1 MFKYQDILIYRFYLD
16 IVSLFLQKEGV
27 IMALAFGLFLVTL
40 IFIIWQPKGLQIGTT
55 AVIGAVAAIVLGVV
69 SFDDVLT
76 VINIVWDAT
85 LAFIGIIILS
95 MVLDEIGFFE
105 WAAIKMTRLSGGSG
119 NKMFVYI
126 LLLGAVVAAFFA
138 NDGAA
143 LILTPILLAKMKYL
157 KMKPLPIFAFLM
169 AGGFIGD
176 AASNPLVISNLT
188 NIVTVGYFDIGFV
201 EYAKHMFLLNLL
213 SIIASIVVLWIYFR
227 KDIPLHVNVDEL
239 PEASSVIKS
248 QIMFKISWAF
258 LVLLMA
264 GYFIGDM
271 LHLPV
276 SLFALGGALLFL
288 AIANHYKAVKPIMTI
303 KAAPWQ
309 VVWFSIG
316 LYVVVYGLKNA
327 GLTDIIAS
335 WIAELI
341 AQGNVIA
348 VIGTGFLS
356 AVISSIM
363 NNMPTIMIMDIAI
376 DKVGYVGNEALVYA
390 NILGSNLGPKMTP
403 IGSLATLLWLH
414 VLAQKGVKIGWGEY
428 MRVGLVV
435 TPPVLFIALLGLI

>member
-1 MFKYQDILIYRFYLD
+1 
-16 IVSLFLQKEGV
+16 
-27 IMALAFGLFLVTL
+27 MALAMLVFLITL
-40 IFIIWQPKGLQIGTT
+40 VFVIWQPRGLQIGTT
-55 AVIGAVAAIVLGVV
+55 AVVGAIVALMAGVV
-69 SFDDVLT
+69 GFSDVFT
-76 VINIVWDAT
+76 VIDIVWDAT

-105 WAAIKMTRLSGGSG
+105 WAAIKMAKLSGGSG
-119 NKMFVYI
+119 HKMFVYI
-126 LLLGAVVAAFFA
+126 LLLGAIVAAFFA

-157 KMKPLPIFAFLM
+157 KMKPLAIFAFLM

-176 AASNPLVISNLT
+176 SASNPLVISNLT

-201 EYAKHMFLLNLL
+201 EYAKNMFLPNLL
-213 SIIASIVVLWIYFR
+213 AIFASIVVLWIYFR
-227 KDIPLHVNVDEL
+227 KDIPFTIDVSAL
-239 PEASSVIKS
+239 PEASSVIKNRT
-248 QIMFKISWAF
+248 MFKFSWFF
-258 LVLLMA
+258 LALLMI
-264 GYFIGDM
+264 GYFIGDYY
-271 LHLPV
+271 HLPV
-276 SLFALGGALLFL
+276 SVFALGGALIFL
-288 AIANHYKAVKPIMTI
+288 LIANRYKAVKPIMTI

-327 GLTDIIAS
+327 GLTEIIAS
-335 WIAELI
+335 WITELNSH
-341 AQGNVIA
+341 GTTIA

-376 DKVGYVGNEALVYA
+376 DHVGYVGNEALVYA

-414 VLAQKGVKIGWGEY
+414 VLAKKGVKITWGEY
-428 MRVGLVV
+428 MKVGLVI
-435 TPPVLFIALLGLI
+435 TPPVLFVALLGLI

>member
-1 MFKYQDILIYRFYLD
+1 M
-16 IVSLFLQKEGV
+16 V
-27 IMALAFGLFLVTL
+27 LAFGLFLVTL
-40 IFIIWQPKGLQIGTT
+40 VFIIWQPRGLQIGTT
-55 AVIGAVAAIVLGVV
+55 AVIGAVVALVLGIV

-76 VINIVWDAT
+76 VIDIVWDAT
-85 LAFIGIIILS
+85 LSFIGIIILS

-105 WAAIKMTRLSGGSG
+105 WAAIKMARLSGGNG

-201 EYAKHMFLLNLL
+201 EYAKNMFLPNLL
-213 SIIASIVVLWIYFR
+213 SIFASIAVLWIYFR
-227 KDIPLHVNVDEL
+227 KDIPLHVNVEAL
-239 PEASSVIKS
+239 PEASTVIKS
-248 QIMFKISWAF
+248 SVMFKISWAF
-258 LVLLMA
+258 LVLLML
-264 GYFIGDM
+264 GYFIGDRF
-271 LHLPV
+271 HLPV
-276 SLFALGGALLFL
+276 SLFALGGALVFL

-309 VVWFSIG
+309 IVWFSIG

-335 WIAELI
+335 WIAMLNT
-341 AQGNVIA
+341 QGTTAA

-356 AVISSIM
+356 AVISSVM

-376 DKVGYVGNEALVYA
+376 DKVGYIGNEALVYA
-390 NILGSNLGPKMTP
+390 NILGANLGPKMTP

-428 MRVGLVV
+428 MKVGIVV

>member
-1 MFKYQDILIYRFYLD
+1 
-16 IVSLFLQKEGV
+16 
-27 IMALAFGLFLVTL
+27 MALALSLFMVTL
-40 IFIIWQPKGLQIGTT
+40 VFVIWQPRGLQIGTT
-55 AVIGAVAAIVLGVV
+55 AVIGAVLALLAGVV
-69 SFDDVLT
+69 DINDVMT
-76 VINIVWDAT
+76 VTGIVWDAT

-105 WAAIKMTRLSGGSG
+105 WAAIKMAKLSGGSG

-126 LLLGAVVAAFFA
+126 LLLGAIVAAFFA

-157 KMKPLPIFAFLM
+157 KMNPLAIFAFLM

-176 AASNPLVISNLT
+176 SASNPLVISNLT
-188 NIVTVGYFDIGFV
+188 NIVTAGYFDIGFW
-201 EYAKHMFLLNLL
+201 EYARSMFLPNVL
-213 SIIASIVVLWIYFR
+213 SIAASVGVLWIYFR
-227 KDIPLHVNVDEL
+227 KDIPLNVDVTQL
-239 PEASSVIKS
+239 PEAASVIKNRT
-248 QIMFKISWAF
+248 MFRFSWFF
-258 LVLLMA
+258 LALLMT
-264 GYFIGDM
+264 GYFIGDYY
-271 LHLPV
+271 HLPV
-276 SLFALGGALLFL
+276 SIFALGGGLLFL
-288 AIANHYKAVKPIMTI
+288 MISARYKATKPIMTI

-335 WIAELI
+335 WIASL
-341 AQGNVIA
+341 ALQGDTAAI
-348 VIGTGFLS
+348 IGTGFLA
-356 AVISSIM
+356 AVTSSVM

-376 DKVGYVGNEALVYA
+376 DQVGYAGNEALVYA

-414 VLAQKGVKIGWGEY
+414 VLSNKGVKITWGEY
-428 MRVGLVV
+428 MKVGLVI
-435 TPPVLFIALLGLI
+435 TPPVLLIALLGLI

>member
-1 MFKYQDILIYRFYLD
+1 MILAS
-16 IVSLFLQKEGV
+16 SLFL
-27 IMALAFGLFLVTL
+27 ITL
-40 IFIIWQPKGLQIGTT
+40 LFIIWQPKGLQIGTT
-55 AVIGAVAAIVLGVV
+55 AVIGAIIALLLGVV
-69 SFDDVLT
+69 SFNDVIAVT
-76 VINIVWDAT
+76 NIVWDAT

-105 WAAIKMTRLSGGSG
+105 WAAIKMAKLSGGSG

-126 LLLGAVVAAFFA
+126 LLLGALVAAFFA

-176 AASNPLVISNLT
+176 SASNPLVISNLT
-188 NIVTVGYFDIGFV
+188 NIVTADYFHIGFS
-201 EYAKHMFLLNLL
+201 EYAKHMLLPNLL
-213 SIIASIVVLWIYFR
+213 SIVTSIAVLWFYFR
-227 KDIPLHVNVDEL
+227 KDIPLKVDVALL
-239 PEASSVIKS
+239 PEASSVIKN
-248 QIMFKISWAF
+248 QTMFKLSWIF
-258 LVLLMA
+258 LGFLMV
-264 GYFIGDM
+264 GYFVGD
-271 LHLPV
+271 LYHLPI
-276 SLFALGGALLFL
+276 SLFALGGALIFL

-316 LYVVVYGLKNA
+316 LYIVVYGLKNA
-327 GLTDIIAS
+327 GLTQMVAL
-335 WIAELI
+335 WIENLSH
-341 AQGNVIA
+341 QGEV
-348 VIGTGFLS
+348 VSVVGTGFLS
-356 AVISSIM
+356 AIMSSIM

-376 DKVGYVGNEALVYA
+376 DHLGYAGHEALVYA

-428 MRVGLVV
+428 MKVGLVI
-435 TPPVLFIALLGLI
+435 TPPVLLVALLGLT

>member
-1 MFKYQDILIYRFYLD
+1 MILA
-16 IVSLFLQKEGV
+16 S
-27 IMALAFGLFLVTL
+27 GLFLVTL
-40 IFIIWQPKGLQIGTT
+40 IFVIWQPKGLQIGTT
-55 AVIGAVAAIVLGVV
+55 AVIGAVLALLFGVV
-69 SFDDVLT
+69 SFEDVIT
-76 VINIVWDAT
+76 VTNIVWDAT

-105 WAAIKMTRLSGGSG
+105 WAAIKMAKLSGGSG

-126 LLLGAVVAAFFA
+126 LLLGAFVSAFFA

-176 AASNPLVISNLT
+176 SASSPLVISNLT
-188 NIVTVGYFDIGFV
+188 NIVTADYFHIGFF
-201 EYAKHMFLLNLL
+201 EYAKNMFLPNLL
-213 SIIASIVVLWIYFR
+213 SIVASIAILWFYFR
-227 KDIPLHVNVDEL
+227 KDIPLKVDVSLL
-239 PEASSVIKS
+239 PEASSVIKN
-248 QIMFKISWAF
+248 QTMFKLSWFF
-258 LVLLMA
+258 LALLMV
-264 GYFIGDM
+264 GYFVGDYY
-271 LHLPV
+271 HLPI

-316 LYVVVYGLKNA
+316 LYIVVYGLKNA
-327 GLTDIIAS
+327 GLTNEVAL
-335 WIAELI
+335 WIESL
-341 AQGNVIA
+341 QEHGEA
-348 VIGTGFLS
+348 VAVVGTGFI
-356 AVISSIM
+356 AAFMSSIA

-376 DKVGYVGNEALVYA
+376 DHVGYVGNEALVYA

-428 MRVGLVV
+428 MKVGLVI
-435 TPPVLFIALLGLI
+435 TPPVLLVALLGLL

>member
-1 MFKYQDILIYRFYLD
+1 MF
-16 IVSLFLQKEGV
+16 
-27 IMALAFGLFLVTL
+27 LAFSLFLVTL
-40 IFIIWQPKGLQIGTT
+40 VFIIWQPRGLQIGTT
-55 AVIGAVAAIVLGVV
+55 AVIGAIVAVVLGVV
-69 SFDDVLT
+69 SFSDVIT
-76 VINIVWDAT
+76 VIDIVWDAT

-95 MVLDEIGFFE
+95 MILDQIGFFE
-105 WAAIKMTRLSGGSG
+105 YSAIKMARLSGGSG
-119 NKMFVYI
+119 NRMFVYI

-176 AASNPLVISNLT
+176 AASNPFVISNLT
-188 NIVTVGYFDIGFV
+188 NIVTVGYFDIGFI
-201 EYAKHMFLLNLL
+201 EYAKSMFLPNLL

-227 KDIPLHVNVDEL
+227 KDIPLHVDVDTL
-239 PEASSVIKS
+239 PEASSVIKNQTMF
-248 QIMFKISWAF
+248 QIAWIF
-258 LVLLMA
+258 LALLMV
-264 GYFIGDM
+264 GYFIGDYF
-271 LHLPV
+271 HLPI

-327 GLTDIIAS
+327 GLTDSVAEWIIYLK
-335 WIAELI
+335 E
-341 AQGNVIA
+341 QGEVVA

-356 AVISSIM
+356 AVISAVM

-376 DKVGYVGNEALVYA
+376 DKVGYIGNESLVYA
-390 NILGSNLGPKMTP
+390 NILGANLGPKMTP

-428 MRVGLVV
+428 MKVGVV
-435 TPPVLFIALLGLI
+435 ITPPVLFIALLGLL

>member
-1 MFKYQDILIYRFYLD
+1 MIVALLI
-16 IVSLFLQKEGV
+16 
-27 IMALAFGLFLVTL
+27 FLVTL
-40 IFIIWQPKGLQIGTT
+40 VFVIWQPKGLQIGTT
-55 AVIGAVAAIVLGVV
+55 AVVGAIVALLVGVV
-69 SFDDVLT
+69 NLSDVVT
-76 VINIVWDAT
+76 VVDIVWDAT

-105 WAAIKMTRLSGGSG
+105 WAAIKMAKLSGGNG
-119 NKMFVYI
+119 HKMFVYI
-126 LLLGAVVAAFFA
+126 LLLGAIVAAFFA

-176 AASNPLVISNLT
+176 SASSPLVISNLT

-201 EYAKHMFLLNLL
+201 EYAKNMFLPNLL
-213 SIIASIVVLWIYFR
+213 AIFASITVLWIYFR
-227 KDIPLHVNVDEL
+227 KDIPFAIDVSKL
-239 PEASSVIKS
+239 PEASSVIKN
-248 QIMFKISWAF
+248 QTMFKFSWVF
-258 LVLLMA
+258 LGLLMA
-264 GYFIGDM
+264 GYFIGDFY
-271 LHLPV
+271 HLPV
-276 SLFALGGALLFL
+276 SLFALGGSLIFL
-288 AIANHYKAVKPIMTI
+288 AIANHYKAAKPIMTI

-335 WIAELI
+335 WIMELNTQGSTI
-341 AQGNVIA
+341 AI
-348 VIGTGFLS
+348 IGTGFLS
-356 AVISSIM
+356 AIVSSIM

-376 DKVGYVGNEALVYA
+376 DHVGYIGNEALVYA
-390 NILGSNLGPKMTP
+390 NILGANLGPKMTP

-428 MRVGLVV
+428 MKVGLII
-435 TPPVLFIALLGLI
+435 TPPVLLIALLGLI